1 MEERNFIVYKHT
13 SPSNKVYIGITNQKV
28 NRRFRKGKGY
38 SNNKHFFNAIEKYGW
53 DNFQHEILFENFT
66 KEEAKLMEQCYI
78 ALYNSY
84 DSDKGYNNSLGGEGT
99 YGFKPS
105 SKTRKKLSEIHKKNW
120 EDPKYREKMKERNKK
135 MWENPERKE
144 KQKER
149 NKKMW
154 ENPEHRK
161 NMSIKAKERW
171 KNPEFQEKM
180 KKINE
185 IAKIKH
191 SKKVICLSTN
201 KVFNSISEAGKYYD
215 IKSFSGIGRCC
226 SGKRKYCG
234 EYKDGIRLVW
244 MYYDEYLKYDN
255 ENIQQKI
262 QEAYKPQEPWN
273 KGKSNIYTN
282 ETKSKI
288 GEASK
293 KLWENPEYKKKIS
306 KALGKKVICITTG
319 KIFDSISEAS
329 KFYGLKS
336 PSGIQKVCN
345 NQDSYKTAG
354 KLSDGTK
361 LKWMYYEDYL
371 KQISKEE

>member
-144 KQKER
+144 KQKEAS
-149 NKKMW
+149 KKMW
-154 ENPEHRK
+154 ENPEYRK
-161 NMSIKAKERW
+161 NMSIKSKERW
-171 KNPEFQEKM
+171 GNPEYQEKM
-180 KKINE
+180 KKANE
-185 IAKIKH
+185 IAKMKR
-191 SKKVICLSTN
+191 SKKVICLTTN
-201 KVFNSISEAGKYYD
+201 KVFESIKDAGEFYNIKNSSH
-215 IKSFSGIGRCC
+215 IGACC
-226 SGKRKYCG
+226 KDKRKYCG
-234 EYKDGIRLVW
+234 KLKNGEVLKW
-244 MYYDEYLKYDN
+244 MLYDEYLKLSDDDKL
-255 ENIQQKI
+255 NIFKYVKKP
-262 QEAYKPQEPWN
+262 YKQIPWN
-273 KGKSNIYTN
+273 R
-282 ETKSKI
+282 
-288 GEASK
+288 
-293 KLWENPEYKKKIS
+293 
-306 KALGKKVICITTG
+306 KKVILLNNNKIFNSTIEGAKFIGIKAEG
-319 KIFDSISEAS
+319 KISECC
-329 KFYGLKS
+329 KGKRKS
-336 PSGIQKVCN
+336 
-345 NQDSYKTAG
+345 AG
-354 KLSDGTK
+354 KINGEPAR
-361 LKWMYYEDYL
+361 WMYYEDYL
-371 KQISKEE
+371 KLNKEVK